1 MRPRPSSSASSPGPR
16 SRSRASSR
24 SSASTCAC
32 RSRRAWCSTL
42 TTPTPTGSRS
52 PPASPSPNARNAR
65 SVDVRHTAR
74 PMSVGVAAVAAGI
87 LGAIIGSFL
96 NVVAYRL
103 PRKESLL
110 HPPSRCP
117 SCGTPIKPYD
127 NVPVL
132 GWLWLRGRCRA
143 CGASIPW
150 RYPAI
155 EALTGVLCALC
166 IVKFGADSDVWAPLL
181 LVLLLVP
188 ITLIDLEHHIIP
200 NVLSAIGAVGAVVL
214 CLLFNSDSLVENL
227 IAGAAAGGFFLLAAF
242 VYPAGMGMGDVK
254 LAGVLGL
261 FLGRAVAPAIFI
273 ALISGVVIGAVI
285 IARYGTAE
293 GRKKGIPFGPWLS
306 LGGVLALFVGD
317 DLVQWYV
324 DTFT

>member
-1 MRPRPSSSASSPGPR
+1 
-16 SRSRASSR
+16 
-24 SSASTCAC
+24 
-32 RSRRAWCSTL
+32 
-42 TTPTPTGSRS
+42 
-52 PPASPSPNARNAR
+52 
-65 SVDVRHTAR
+65 
-74 PMSVGVAAVAAGI
+74 MSVGVAAVLAGI
-87 LGAIIGSFL
+87 LGACIGSFL

-103 PRKESLL
+103 PRKESLV
-110 HPPSRCP
+110 HPPSACP
-117 SCGTPIKPYD
+117 KCGMPIKPYD

-132 GWLWLRGRCRA
+132 GWLWLRGKCRA
-143 CGASIPW
+143 CGEPISW
-150 RYPAI
+150 HYPAI
-155 EALTGVLCALC
+155 ELLTGVLCALC
-166 IVKFGADSDVWAPLL
+166 VVHYGADRDVWAPLL

-200 NVLSAIGAVGAVVL
+200 NVLSAIGAVGAVAL
-214 CLLFNSDSLVENL
+214 CLLFDSDSLVENL

-273 ALISGVVIGAVI
+273 ALIAGVLIGAAI
-285 IARYGTAE
+285 IARHGAAE

-306 LGGVLALFVGD
+306 LGGVVALFVGE
-317 DLVQWYV
+317 DLVQWYL